1 MEDCEEGNRTRGRER
16 AMAEDAQGR
25 VAGLAR
31 RTPCGGVSHETD
43 SGEPSCGRDEHE
55 AKVDHTLSRSR
66 SRRRSCSDIRSRRW
80 ARWTTPRFPQADS
93 RLSRRASIYCDSM
106 SL

>member
-1 MEDCEEGNRTRGRER
+1 MENCEEGNRTRGRER

-31 RTPCGGVSHETD
+31 RTPCGGGSRETD
-43 SGEPSCGRDEHE
+43 SGEPSSGRDEHE
-55 AKVDHTLSRSR
+55 AKVDHTLSPSR
-66 SRRRSCSDIRSRRW
+66 TRRRSCPDIRSRRC
-80 ARWTTPRFPQADS
+80 ARWTTPRFPKADS
-93 RLSRRASIYCDSM
+93 RLSRRSSMYSDSM